1 MFDSNIRAIDKEC
14 SHRKE
19 IRILMFRASAGRCP
33 KWLGWGWGGGGGG
46 GGSGEFLMMK
56 YYY

>member
-1 MFDSNIRAIDKEC
+1 MFDSNIRAIDKEF

-33 KWLGWGWGGGGGG
+33 KWLGWGGGGEG
-46 GGSGEFLMMK
+46 GGSGKFLMMK